1 MRKCRRGKGQ
11 GTLSVFFSRRI
22 TALEVAFINK
32 SVNILEPFK
41 DRTMLLTQH

>member
-11 GTLSVFFSRRI
+11 GTLSVFFRRI